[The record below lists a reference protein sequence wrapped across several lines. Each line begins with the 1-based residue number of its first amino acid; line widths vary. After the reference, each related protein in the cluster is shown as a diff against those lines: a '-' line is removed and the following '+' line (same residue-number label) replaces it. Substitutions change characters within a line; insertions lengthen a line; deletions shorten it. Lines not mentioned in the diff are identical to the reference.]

1 MSEAA
6 TTLAG
11 ARKGRPSILRRW
23 VGQALARNLSC
34 LVVPGPEVA
43 LAHGLDLAAADMRIA
58 ATPRDAT
65 VLLIVGELSQK
76 LDEATAVLY
85 AQMPRPRAILVLGGS
100 APSSLPQA
108 DVSADLSQ
116 TELMEAATRLQRLL
130 AEDAFAASPD
140 DFDSSILQA
149 KTEYV
154 CPMHPEVVEDE
165 PGSCPKCGMDLVARE
180 AGGDSDAG
188 EHDHDH
194 DHEHEHH
201 GHEHD
206 HDHEHESEEHDHHHA
221 HHNDHGQSHEHH
233 HDHEHHQNHKRAH
246 DHEQHQG
253 DDDHEHAHCHEH
265 EDHGH
270 QQSTAQEQS
279 GTEYI
284 CPMHPEIRQNE
295 PGSCPKCGMDLE
307 PHKPEEDE
315 GVREGV
321 PEHDHEHHHD
331 HSGHD
336 HDGHDHSD
344 HDHDSSGFMSMVE
357 VTKDLPRSADGLA
370 MDWLEVPFGP
380 CFPGL
385 PGGLRLTLTLDGDGV
400 TEGQA
405 TSLVAMGTPS
415 EEVAVETFIERLAAA
430 MPLAPVSY
438 RLLACRAIEQAAG
451 LEPDPAVERGRA
463 AALERERIAS
473 HLGWLAQLGR
483 QLSFVWLT
491 RRAAALQLETQRA
504 DREQLV
510 ALRPAL
516 QSLIARLE
524 HTPLLKARLKGI
536 GALPHGSQDLRGPV
550 ARASG
555 RTEDARQA
563 DAMYRELGFEMRAES
578 AGDAWA
584 RLRQRHVEIMTSLD
598 LVEVAGDP
606 ELPKLRAIDNPSG
619 TGEATVETPRGRA
632 TLRLTQERGQ
642 VVSVE
647 LDSACS
653 QHIGLVAD
661 LVEGQELGDA
671 LVAVGSLDLSP
682 WEVTS

>member
-43 LAHGLDLAAADMRIA
+43 LAHGLNLAAADMRIA

-65 VLLIVGELSQK
+65 VLLVVGELSQK

-140 DFDSSILQA
+140 DFDSSILQT

-180 AGGDSDAG
+180 AGGDADAG
-188 EHDHDH
+188 EHDHSGHGHGDH
-194 DHEHEHH
+194 DH
-201 GHEHD
+201 GD
-206 HDHEHESEEHDHHHA
+206 HDH
-221 HHNDHGQSHEHH
+221 G
-233 HDHEHHQNHKRAH
+233 
-246 DHEQHQG
+246 
-253 DDDHEHAHCHEH
+253 
-265 EDHGH
+265 
-270 QQSTAQEQS
+270 
-279 GTEYI
+279 
-284 CPMHPEIRQNE
+284 
-295 PGSCPKCGMDLE
+295 
-307 PHKPEEDE
+307 
-315 GVREGV
+315 
-321 PEHDHEHHHD
+321 
-331 HSGHD
+331 
-336 HDGHDHSD
+336 
-344 HDHDSSGFMSMVE
+344 SSGFMSMVE

-430 MPLAPVSY
+430 TPLAPVSY

-504 DREQLV
+504 DGEQLV
-510 ALRPAL
+510 VLRLAL
-516 QSLIARLE
+516 QALIARLE

-563 DAMYRELGFEMRAES
+563 DAMYCELGFELYIEG

-584 RLRQRHVEIMTSLD
+584 RFRQRHVEIVTSLN
-598 LVEVAGDP
+598 LVEAAGDP
-606 ELPKLRAIDNPSG
+606 ELPKLRAIDSPSG
-619 TGEATVETPRGRA
+619 TGEATVETPRGRS
-632 TLRLTQERGQ
+632 TLQLTLERGQ

-647 LDSACS
+647 LDGACR
-653 QHIGLVAD
+653 QHIGLAAD

-682 WEVTS
+682 WEVSS

>member
-1 MSEAA
+1 MMTEVA

-43 LAHGLDLAAADMRIA
+43 LAHGLNLAAADMRIA

-65 VLLIVGELSQK
+65 VLLVVGELSQK

-85 AQMPRPRAILVLGGS
+85 AQRPRAILVLGGS
-100 APSSLPQA
+100 EPSSLPKA

-140 DFDSSILQA
+140 DFDSSILQT

-180 AGGDSDAG
+180 AGGDADAG
-188 EHDHDH
+188 EHDHSGHGHGDH
-194 DHEHEHH
+194 DH
-201 GHEHD
+201 GD
-206 HDHEHESEEHDHHHA
+206 HDH
-221 HHNDHGQSHEHH
+221 G
-233 HDHEHHQNHKRAH
+233 
-246 DHEQHQG
+246 
-253 DDDHEHAHCHEH
+253 
-265 EDHGH
+265 
-270 QQSTAQEQS
+270 
-279 GTEYI
+279 
-284 CPMHPEIRQNE
+284 
-295 PGSCPKCGMDLE
+295 
-307 PHKPEEDE
+307 
-315 GVREGV
+315 
-321 PEHDHEHHHD
+321 
-331 HSGHD
+331 
-336 HDGHDHSD
+336 
-344 HDHDSSGFMSMVE
+344 SSGFMSMVE

-430 MPLAPVSY
+430 TPLAPVSY

-504 DREQLV
+504 DGEQLV
-510 ALRPAL
+510 VLRPAL
-516 QSLIARLE
+516 QALIARLE

-563 DAMYRELGFEMRAES
+563 DAMYCELGFELYIEG

-584 RLRQRHVEIMTSLD
+584 RFRQRHVEIVTSLD
-598 LVEVAGDP
+598 LVEAAGDP
-606 ELPKLRAIDNPSG
+606 ELPKLRAIDSPSG
-619 TGEATVETPRGRA
+619 TGEATVETPRGRS
-632 TLRLTQERGQ
+632 TLQLTLERGQ

-647 LDSACS
+647 LDGACR
-653 QHIGLVAD
+653 QHIGLAAD

-682 WEVTS
+682 WEVSS

>member
-1 MSEAA
+1 MMTEVA

-43 LAHGLDLAAADMRIA
+43 LAHGLNLAAADMRIA

-65 VLLIVGELSQK
+65 VLLVVGELSQK

-100 APSSLPQA
+100 EPSSLPKA

-140 DFDSSILQA
+140 DFDSSILQT

-180 AGGDSDAG
+180 AGGDADAG
-188 EHDHDH
+188 EHDHSGHGHGDH
-194 DHEHEHH
+194 DH
-201 GHEHD
+201 GD
-206 HDHEHESEEHDHHHA
+206 HDH
-221 HHNDHGQSHEHH
+221 G
-233 HDHEHHQNHKRAH
+233 
-246 DHEQHQG
+246 
-253 DDDHEHAHCHEH
+253 
-265 EDHGH
+265 
-270 QQSTAQEQS
+270 
-279 GTEYI
+279 
-284 CPMHPEIRQNE
+284 
-295 PGSCPKCGMDLE
+295 
-307 PHKPEEDE
+307 
-315 GVREGV
+315 
-321 PEHDHEHHHD
+321 
-331 HSGHD
+331 
-336 HDGHDHSD
+336 
-344 HDHDSSGFMSMVE
+344 SSGFMSMVE

-385 PGGLRLTLTLDGDGV
+385 PGGLKLTLTLDGDGV

-405 TSLVAMGTPS
+405 TSLVAMNTSS

-536 GALPHGSQDLRGPV
+536 GALPHGSQDLRGTV

>member
-1 MSEAA
+1 MMTEVA

-65 VLLIVGELSQK
+65 VLLVVGELSQK

-100 APSSLPQA
+100 EPSSLPKA

-140 DFDSSILQA
+140 DFDSSILQT

-180 AGGDSDAG
+180 AGGDADAG
-188 EHDHDH
+188 EHDHSGHGHGDH
-194 DHEHEHH
+194 DH
-201 GHEHD
+201 GD
-206 HDHEHESEEHDHHHA
+206 HDH
-221 HHNDHGQSHEHH
+221 G
-233 HDHEHHQNHKRAH
+233 
-246 DHEQHQG
+246 
-253 DDDHEHAHCHEH
+253 
-265 EDHGH
+265 
-270 QQSTAQEQS
+270 
-279 GTEYI
+279 
-284 CPMHPEIRQNE
+284 
-295 PGSCPKCGMDLE
+295 
-307 PHKPEEDE
+307 
-315 GVREGV
+315 
-321 PEHDHEHHHD
+321 
-331 HSGHD
+331 
-336 HDGHDHSD
+336 
-344 HDHDSSGFMSMVE
+344 SSGFMSMVE

-430 MPLAPVSY
+430 TPLAPVSY

-504 DREQLV
+504 DGEQLV
-510 ALRPAL
+510 VLRPAL
-516 QSLIARLE
+516 QALIARLE

-563 DAMYRELGFEMRAES
+563 DAMYCELGFELYIEG

-584 RLRQRHVEIMTSLD
+584 RFRQRHVEIVTSLD
-598 LVEVAGDP
+598 LVEAAGDP
-606 ELPKLRAIDNPSG
+606 ELPKLRAIGSPSG
-619 TGEATVETPRGRA
+619 TGEATVETPRGRS
-632 TLRLTQERGQ
+632 TLQLTLERGQ

-647 LDSACS
+647 LDGACR
-653 QHIGLVAD
+653 QHIGLAAD

-682 WEVTS
+682 WEVSS

>member
-1 MSEAA
+1 MMTEVA

-180 AGGDSDAG
+180 AGGDADAG
-188 EHDHDH
+188 EHDHSGHGHGDH
-194 DHEHEHH
+194 DH
-201 GHEHD
+201 GD
-206 HDHEHESEEHDHHHA
+206 HDH
-221 HHNDHGQSHEHH
+221 G
-233 HDHEHHQNHKRAH
+233 
-246 DHEQHQG
+246 
-253 DDDHEHAHCHEH
+253 
-265 EDHGH
+265 
-270 QQSTAQEQS
+270 
-279 GTEYI
+279 
-284 CPMHPEIRQNE
+284 
-295 PGSCPKCGMDLE
+295 
-307 PHKPEEDE
+307 
-315 GVREGV
+315 
-321 PEHDHEHHHD
+321 
-331 HSGHD
+331 
-336 HDGHDHSD
+336 
-344 HDHDSSGFMSMVE
+344 SSGFMSMVE

-430 MPLAPVSY
+430 TPLAPVSY

-504 DREQLV
+504 DGEQLV
-510 ALRPAL
+510 VLRPAL
-516 QSLIARLE
+516 QALIARLE

-563 DAMYRELGFEMRAES
+563 DAMYCELGFELYIEG

-584 RLRQRHVEIMTSLD
+584 RFRQRHVEIVTSLD
-598 LVEVAGDP
+598 LVEAAGDP
-606 ELPKLRAIDNPSG
+606 ELPKLRAIDSPSG
-619 TGEATVETPRGRA
+619 TGEATVETPRGRS
-632 TLRLTQERGQ
+632 TLQLTLERGQ

-647 LDSACS
+647 LDGACR
-653 QHIGLVAD
+653 QHIGLAAD

-682 WEVTS
+682 WEVSS

>member
-1 MSEAA
+1 MMTEVA

-43 LAHGLDLAAADMRIA
+43 LAHGLNLAAADMRIA

-65 VLLIVGELSQK
+65 VLLVVGELSQK

-100 APSSLPQA
+100 EPSSLPKA

-140 DFDSSILQA
+140 DFDSSILQT

-180 AGGDSDAG
+180 AGGDADAG
-188 EHDHDH
+188 EHDHSGHGHGDH
-194 DHEHEHH
+194 DH
-201 GHEHD
+201 GD
-206 HDHEHESEEHDHHHA
+206 HDH
-221 HHNDHGQSHEHH
+221 G
-233 HDHEHHQNHKRAH
+233 
-246 DHEQHQG
+246 
-253 DDDHEHAHCHEH
+253 
-265 EDHGH
+265 
-270 QQSTAQEQS
+270 
-279 GTEYI
+279 
-284 CPMHPEIRQNE
+284 
-295 PGSCPKCGMDLE
+295 
-307 PHKPEEDE
+307 
-315 GVREGV
+315 
-321 PEHDHEHHHD
+321 
-331 HSGHD
+331 
-336 HDGHDHSD
+336 
-344 HDHDSSGFMSMVE
+344 SSGFMSMVE

-430 MPLAPVSY
+430 TPLAPVSY

-504 DREQLV
+504 DGEQLV
-510 ALRPAL
+510 VLRPAL
-516 QSLIARLE
+516 QALIARLE

-563 DAMYRELGFEMRAES
+563 DAMYCELGFELYIEG

-584 RLRQRHVEIMTSLD
+584 RFRQRHVEIVTSLD
-598 LVEVAGDP
+598 LVEAAGDP
-606 ELPKLRAIDNPSG
+606 ELPKLRAIDSPSG
-619 TGEATVETPRGRA
+619 TGEATVETPRGRS
-632 TLRLTQERGQ
+632 TLQLTLERGQ

-647 LDSACS
+647 LDGACR
-653 QHIGLVAD
+653 QHIGLAAD

-682 WEVTS
+682 WEVSS

>member
-1 MSEAA
+1 MMTEVA

-43 LAHGLDLAAADMRIA
+43 LAHGLNLAAADMRIA

-65 VLLIVGELSQK
+65 VLLVVGELSQK

-100 APSSLPQA
+100 EPSSLPKA

-140 DFDSSILQA
+140 DFDSSILQT

-180 AGGDSDAG
+180 AGGDADAG
-188 EHDHDH
+188 EHDHSGHGHGDH
-194 DHEHEHH
+194 DH
-201 GHEHD
+201 GD
-206 HDHEHESEEHDHHHA
+206 HDH
-221 HHNDHGQSHEHH
+221 G
-233 HDHEHHQNHKRAH
+233 
-246 DHEQHQG
+246 
-253 DDDHEHAHCHEH
+253 
-265 EDHGH
+265 
-270 QQSTAQEQS
+270 
-279 GTEYI
+279 
-284 CPMHPEIRQNE
+284 
-295 PGSCPKCGMDLE
+295 
-307 PHKPEEDE
+307 
-315 GVREGV
+315 
-321 PEHDHEHHHD
+321 
-331 HSGHD
+331 
-336 HDGHDHSD
+336 
-344 HDHDSSGFMSMVE
+344 SSGFMSMVE

-430 MPLAPVSY
+430 TPLAPVSY

-504 DREQLV
+504 DGEQLV
-510 ALRPAL
+510 VLRPAL
-516 QSLIARLE
+516 QALIARLE

-563 DAMYRELGFEMRAES
+563 DAMYCELGFELYIEG

-584 RLRQRHVEIMTSLD
+584 RFRQRHVEIVTSLN
-598 LVEVAGDP
+598 LVEAAGDP
-606 ELPKLRAIDNPSG
+606 ELPKLRAIDSPSG
-619 TGEATVETPRGRA
+619 TGEATVETPRGRS
-632 TLRLTQERGQ
+632 TLQLTLERGQ

-647 LDSACS
+647 LDGACR
-653 QHIGLVAD
+653 QHIGLAAD

-682 WEVTS
+682 WEVSS

>member
-1 MSEAA
+1 MMTEVA

-43 LAHGLDLAAADMRIA
+43 LAHGLNLAAADMRIA

-65 VLLIVGELSQK
+65 VLLVVGELSQK

-100 APSSLPQA
+100 EPSSLPKA

-140 DFDSSILQA
+140 DFDSSILQT

-180 AGGDSDAG
+180 VGGDADAG
-188 EHDHDH
+188 EHDHSGHGHGDH
-194 DHEHEHH
+194 DH
-201 GHEHD
+201 GD
-206 HDHEHESEEHDHHHA
+206 HDH
-221 HHNDHGQSHEHH
+221 G
-233 HDHEHHQNHKRAH
+233 
-246 DHEQHQG
+246 
-253 DDDHEHAHCHEH
+253 
-265 EDHGH
+265 
-270 QQSTAQEQS
+270 
-279 GTEYI
+279 
-284 CPMHPEIRQNE
+284 
-295 PGSCPKCGMDLE
+295 
-307 PHKPEEDE
+307 
-315 GVREGV
+315 
-321 PEHDHEHHHD
+321 
-331 HSGHD
+331 
-336 HDGHDHSD
+336 
-344 HDHDSSGFMSMVE
+344 SSGFMSMVE

-430 MPLAPVSY
+430 TPLAPVSY

-504 DREQLV
+504 DGEQLV
-510 ALRPAL
+510 VLRPAL
-516 QSLIARLE
+516 QALIARLE

-563 DAMYRELGFEMRAES
+563 DAMYCELGFELYIEG

-584 RLRQRHVEIMTSLD
+584 RFRQRHVEIVTSLD
-598 LVEVAGDP
+598 LVEAAGDP
-606 ELPKLRAIDNPSG
+606 ELPKLRAIDSPSG
-619 TGEATVETPRGRA
+619 TGEATVETPRGRS
-632 TLRLTQERGQ
+632 TLQLTLERGQ

-647 LDSACS
+647 LDGACR
-653 QHIGLVAD
+653 QHIGLAAD

-682 WEVTS
+682 WEVSS

>member
-1 MSEAA
+1 MMTEVA

-43 LAHGLDLAAADMRIA
+43 LAHGLNLAAADMRIA

-65 VLLIVGELSQK
+65 VLLVVGELSQK

-100 APSSLPQA
+100 EPSSLPKA

-140 DFDSSILQA
+140 DFDSSILQT

-180 AGGDSDAG
+180 AGGDADAG
-188 EHDHDH
+188 EHDHSGHGHGDH
-194 DHEHEHH
+194 DH
-201 GHEHD
+201 GD
-206 HDHEHESEEHDHHHA
+206 HDH
-221 HHNDHGQSHEHH
+221 G
-233 HDHEHHQNHKRAH
+233 
-246 DHEQHQG
+246 
-253 DDDHEHAHCHEH
+253 
-265 EDHGH
+265 
-270 QQSTAQEQS
+270 
-279 GTEYI
+279 
-284 CPMHPEIRQNE
+284 
-295 PGSCPKCGMDLE
+295 
-307 PHKPEEDE
+307 
-315 GVREGV
+315 
-321 PEHDHEHHHD
+321 
-331 HSGHD
+331 
-336 HDGHDHSD
+336 
-344 HDHDSSGFMSMVE
+344 SSGFMSMVE

-430 MPLAPVSY
+430 TPLAPVSY

-504 DREQLV
+504 DGEQLV
-510 ALRPAL
+510 VLRPAL
-516 QSLIARLE
+516 QALIARLE

-563 DAMYRELGFEMRAES
+563 DAMYCELGFELYIEG

-584 RLRQRHVEIMTSLD
+584 RFRQRHVEIVTSLD
-598 LVEVAGDP
+598 LVEAAGDP
-606 ELPKLRAIDNPSG
+606 ELPKLRAIDSPHRC
-619 TGEATVETPRGRA
+619 AGRSPCLQR
-632 TLRLTQERGQ
+632 TWLRCGQ
-642 VVSVE
+642 RRRRSQA
-647 LDSACS
+647 LSA
-653 QHIGLVAD
+653 L
-661 LVEGQELGDA
+661 
-671 LVAVGSLDLSP
+671 
-682 WEVTS
+682 

>member
-1 MSEAA
+1 MMTEVA

-43 LAHGLDLAAADMRIA
+43 LAHGLNLAAADMRIA

-65 VLLIVGELSQK
+65 VLLVVGELSQK

-100 APSSLPQA
+100 EPSSLPKA

-140 DFDSSILQA
+140 DFDSSILQT

-180 AGGDSDAG
+180 AGGDADAG
-188 EHDHDH
+188 EHDHSGHGHGDH
-194 DHEHEHH
+194 DH
-201 GHEHD
+201 GD
-206 HDHEHESEEHDHHHA
+206 HDH
-221 HHNDHGQSHEHH
+221 G
-233 HDHEHHQNHKRAH
+233 
-246 DHEQHQG
+246 
-253 DDDHEHAHCHEH
+253 
-265 EDHGH
+265 
-270 QQSTAQEQS
+270 
-279 GTEYI
+279 
-284 CPMHPEIRQNE
+284 
-295 PGSCPKCGMDLE
+295 
-307 PHKPEEDE
+307 
-315 GVREGV
+315 
-321 PEHDHEHHHD
+321 
-331 HSGHD
+331 
-336 HDGHDHSD
+336 
-344 HDHDSSGFMSMVE
+344 SSGFMSMVE

-370 MDWLEVPFGP
+370 MDWLEGPFGP

-430 MPLAPVSY
+430 TPLAPVSY

-504 DREQLV
+504 DGEQLV
-510 ALRPAL
+510 VLRPAL
-516 QSLIARLE
+516 QALIARLE

-563 DAMYRELGFEMRAES
+563 DAMYCELGFELYIEG

-584 RLRQRHVEIMTSLD
+584 RFRQRHVEIVTSLD
-598 LVEVAGDP
+598 LVEAAGDP
-606 ELPKLRAIDNPSG
+606 ELPKLRAIDSPSG
-619 TGEATVETPRGRA
+619 TGEATVETPRGRS
-632 TLRLTQERGQ
+632 TLQLTLERGQ

-647 LDSACS
+647 LDGACR
-653 QHIGLVAD
+653 QHIGLAAD

-682 WEVTS
+682 WEVSS

>member
-1 MSEAA
+1 MMTEVA

-43 LAHGLDLAAADMRIA
+43 LAHGLNLAAADMRIA

-65 VLLIVGELSQK
+65 VLLVVGELSQK

-100 APSSLPQA
+100 EPSSLPKA

-140 DFDSSILQA
+140 DFDSSILQT

-180 AGGDSDAG
+180 AGGDADAG
-188 EHDHDH
+188 EHDHSGHGHGDH
-194 DHEHEHH
+194 DH
-201 GHEHD
+201 GD
-206 HDHEHESEEHDHHHA
+206 HDH
-221 HHNDHGQSHEHH
+221 G
-233 HDHEHHQNHKRAH
+233 
-246 DHEQHQG
+246 
-253 DDDHEHAHCHEH
+253 
-265 EDHGH
+265 
-270 QQSTAQEQS
+270 
-279 GTEYI
+279 
-284 CPMHPEIRQNE
+284 
-295 PGSCPKCGMDLE
+295 
-307 PHKPEEDE
+307 
-315 GVREGV
+315 
-321 PEHDHEHHHD
+321 
-331 HSGHD
+331 
-336 HDGHDHSD
+336 
-344 HDHDSSGFMSMVE
+344 SSGFMSMVE

-405 TSLVAMGTPS
+405 TSLVAMGNPS

-430 MPLAPVSY
+430 TPLAPVSY

-504 DREQLV
+504 DGEQLV
-510 ALRPAL
+510 VLRPAL
-516 QSLIARLE
+516 QALIARLE

-563 DAMYRELGFEMRAES
+563 DAMYCELGFELYIEG

-584 RLRQRHVEIMTSLD
+584 RFRQRHVEIVTSLD
-598 LVEVAGDP
+598 LVEAAGDP
-606 ELPKLRAIDNPSG
+606 ELPKLRAIDSPSG
-619 TGEATVETPRGRA
+619 TGEATVETPRGRS
-632 TLRLTQERGQ
+632 TLQLTLERGQ

-647 LDSACS
+647 LDGACR
-653 QHIGLVAD
+653 QHIGLAAD

-682 WEVTS
+682 WEVSS

>member
-1 MSEAA
+1 MTEVA

-43 LAHGLDLAAADMRIA
+43 LAHGLNLAAADMRIA

-65 VLLIVGELSQK
+65 VLLVVGELSQK

-100 APSSLPQA
+100 EPSSLPKA

-140 DFDSSILQA
+140 DFDSSILQTR
-149 KTEYV
+149 TEYV

-180 AGGDSDAG
+180 AGGDADAG
-188 EHDHDH
+188 EHDHSGHGHGDH
-194 DHEHEHH
+194 DH
-201 GHEHD
+201 GD
-206 HDHEHESEEHDHHHA
+206 HDH
-221 HHNDHGQSHEHH
+221 G
-233 HDHEHHQNHKRAH
+233 
-246 DHEQHQG
+246 
-253 DDDHEHAHCHEH
+253 
-265 EDHGH
+265 
-270 QQSTAQEQS
+270 
-279 GTEYI
+279 
-284 CPMHPEIRQNE
+284 
-295 PGSCPKCGMDLE
+295 
-307 PHKPEEDE
+307 
-315 GVREGV
+315 
-321 PEHDHEHHHD
+321 
-331 HSGHD
+331 
-336 HDGHDHSD
+336 
-344 HDHDSSGFMSMVE
+344 SSGFMSMVE

-430 MPLAPVSY
+430 TPLAPVSY

-504 DREQLV
+504 DGEQLV
-510 ALRPAL
+510 VLRPAL
-516 QSLIARLE
+516 QALIARLE

-563 DAMYRELGFEMRAES
+563 DAMYCELGFELYIEG

-584 RLRQRHVEIMTSLD
+584 RFRQRHVEIVTSLD
-598 LVEVAGDP
+598 LVEAAGDP
-606 ELPKLRAIDNPSG
+606 ELPKLRAIDSPSG
-619 TGEATVETPRGRA
+619 TGEATVETPRGRS
-632 TLRLTQERGQ
+632 TLQLTLERGQ

-647 LDSACS
+647 LDGACR
-653 QHIGLVAD
+653 QHIGLAAD

-682 WEVTS
+682 WEVSS

>member
-1 MSEAA
+1 MMTEVA

-43 LAHGLDLAAADMRIA
+43 LAHGLNLAAADMRIA

-100 APSSLPQA
+100 EPSSLPKA

-140 DFDSSILQA
+140 DFDSSILQT

-180 AGGDSDAG
+180 AGGDADAG
-188 EHDHDH
+188 EHDHSGHGHGDH
-194 DHEHEHH
+194 DH
-201 GHEHD
+201 GD
-206 HDHEHESEEHDHHHA
+206 HDH
-221 HHNDHGQSHEHH
+221 G
-233 HDHEHHQNHKRAH
+233 
-246 DHEQHQG
+246 
-253 DDDHEHAHCHEH
+253 
-265 EDHGH
+265 
-270 QQSTAQEQS
+270 
-279 GTEYI
+279 
-284 CPMHPEIRQNE
+284 
-295 PGSCPKCGMDLE
+295 
-307 PHKPEEDE
+307 
-315 GVREGV
+315 
-321 PEHDHEHHHD
+321 
-331 HSGHD
+331 
-336 HDGHDHSD
+336 
-344 HDHDSSGFMSMVE
+344 SSGFMSMVE

-430 MPLAPVSY
+430 TPLAPVSY

-504 DREQLV
+504 DGEQLV
-510 ALRPAL
+510 VLRPAL
-516 QSLIARLE
+516 QALIARLE

-563 DAMYRELGFEMRAES
+563 DAMYCELGFELYIEG

-584 RLRQRHVEIMTSLD
+584 RFRQRHVEIVTSLD
-598 LVEVAGDP
+598 LVEAAGDP
-606 ELPKLRAIDNPSG
+606 ELPKLRAIDSPSG
-619 TGEATVETPRGRA
+619 TGEATVETPRGRS
-632 TLRLTQERGQ
+632 TLQLTLERGQ

-647 LDSACS
+647 LDGACR
-653 QHIGLVAD
+653 QHIGLAAD

-682 WEVTS
+682 WEVSS

>member
-1 MSEAA
+1 MMTEVA

-180 AGGDSDAG
+180 AGGDADAG
-188 EHDHDH
+188 EHDHSGHGHGDH
-194 DHEHEHH
+194 DH
-201 GHEHD
+201 GD
-206 HDHEHESEEHDHHHA
+206 HDH
-221 HHNDHGQSHEHH
+221 G
-233 HDHEHHQNHKRAH
+233 
-246 DHEQHQG
+246 
-253 DDDHEHAHCHEH
+253 
-265 EDHGH
+265 
-270 QQSTAQEQS
+270 
-279 GTEYI
+279 
-284 CPMHPEIRQNE
+284 
-295 PGSCPKCGMDLE
+295 
-307 PHKPEEDE
+307 
-315 GVREGV
+315 
-321 PEHDHEHHHD
+321 
-331 HSGHD
+331 
-336 HDGHDHSD
+336 
-344 HDHDSSGFMSMVE
+344 SSGFMSMVE

-385 PGGLRLTLTLDGDGV
+385 PGGLKLTLTLDGDGV

-405 TSLVAMGTPS
+405 TSLVAMNTSS

>member
-100 APSSLPQA
+100 EPSSLPKA

-140 DFDSSILQA
+140 DFDSSILQT

-180 AGGDSDAG
+180 AGGDADAG
-188 EHDHDH
+188 EHDHSGHGHGDH
-194 DHEHEHH
+194 DH
-201 GHEHD
+201 GD
-206 HDHEHESEEHDHHHA
+206 HDH
-221 HHNDHGQSHEHH
+221 G
-233 HDHEHHQNHKRAH
+233 
-246 DHEQHQG
+246 
-253 DDDHEHAHCHEH
+253 
-265 EDHGH
+265 
-270 QQSTAQEQS
+270 
-279 GTEYI
+279 
-284 CPMHPEIRQNE
+284 
-295 PGSCPKCGMDLE
+295 
-307 PHKPEEDE
+307 
-315 GVREGV
+315 
-321 PEHDHEHHHD
+321 
-331 HSGHD
+331 
-336 HDGHDHSD
+336 
-344 HDHDSSGFMSMVE
+344 SSGFMSMVE

-430 MPLAPVSY
+430 TPLAPVSY

-504 DREQLV
+504 DGEQLV
-510 ALRPAL
+510 VLRPAL
-516 QSLIARLE
+516 QALIARLE

-563 DAMYRELGFEMRAES
+563 DAMYCELGFELYIEG

-584 RLRQRHVEIMTSLD
+584 RFRQRHVEIVTSLD
-598 LVEVAGDP
+598 LVEAAGDP
-606 ELPKLRAIDNPSG
+606 ELPKLRAIDSPSG
-619 TGEATVETPRGRA
+619 TGEATVETPRGRS
-632 TLRLTQERGQ
+632 TLQLTLERGQ

-647 LDSACS
+647 LDGACR
-653 QHIGLVAD
+653 QHIGLAAD

-682 WEVTS
+682 WEVSS

>member
-1 MSEAA
+1 MMTEVA

-43 LAHGLDLAAADMRIA
+43 LAHGLNLAAADMRIA

-65 VLLIVGELSQK
+65 VLLVVGELSQK

-100 APSSLPQA
+100 EPSSLPKA

-140 DFDSSILQA
+140 DFDSSILQT

-180 AGGDSDAG
+180 AGGDADAG
-188 EHDHDH
+188 EHDHSGHGHGDH
-194 DHEHEHH
+194 DH
-201 GHEHD
+201 GD
-206 HDHEHESEEHDHHHA
+206 HDH
-221 HHNDHGQSHEHH
+221 G
-233 HDHEHHQNHKRAH
+233 
-246 DHEQHQG
+246 
-253 DDDHEHAHCHEH
+253 
-265 EDHGH
+265 
-270 QQSTAQEQS
+270 
-279 GTEYI
+279 
-284 CPMHPEIRQNE
+284 
-295 PGSCPKCGMDLE
+295 
-307 PHKPEEDE
+307 
-315 GVREGV
+315 
-321 PEHDHEHHHD
+321 
-331 HSGHD
+331 
-336 HDGHDHSD
+336 
-344 HDHDSSGFMSMVE
+344 SSGFMSMVE

-430 MPLAPVSY
+430 TPLAPVSY

-504 DREQLV
+504 DGEQLV
-510 ALRPAL
+510 VLRPAL
-516 QSLIARLE
+516 QALIARLE

-563 DAMYRELGFEMRAES
+563 DAMYCELGFELYIEG

-584 RLRQRHVEIMTSLD
+584 RFRQRHVEIVTSLD
-598 LVEVAGDP
+598 LVEAAGDP
-606 ELPKLRAIDNPSG
+606 ELPKLRAIDSPSG
-619 TGEATVETPRGRA
+619 TGEATVETPRGRS
-632 TLRLTQERGQ
+632 TLQLTLERGQ
-642 VVSVE
+642 EVSVE
-647 LDSACS
+647 LDGACR
-653 QHIGLVAD
+653 QHIGLAAD

-682 WEVTS
+682 WEVSS